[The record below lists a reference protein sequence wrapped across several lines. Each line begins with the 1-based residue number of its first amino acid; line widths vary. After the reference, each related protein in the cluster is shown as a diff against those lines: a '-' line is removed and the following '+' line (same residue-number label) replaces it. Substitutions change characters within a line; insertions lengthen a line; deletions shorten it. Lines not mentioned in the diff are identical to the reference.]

1 MKGTYGQEPR
11 WKYCLRLVLN
21 ILIPAAGW
29 LLLLFAGPWLLKF
42 FMPFVIGFIIAWIA
56 NPLVR
61 LLERRLRLVRR
72 HSSLLIVAAVLAL
85 VIGLLYLVISRAIW
99 VGRAFVEY
107 LPQLYRTVE
116 TEIQQG
122 LDRLGES
129 LTFLPD
135 GVLGSW
141 EALGSSL
148 GDYLGL
154 AVEKAAP
161 PTVEAAG
168 SVARSIPAFLVY
180 AVVAVLSAYFFT
192 VERDRMGEFLR
203 EHLPAGA
210 WRYQRYLKGEAKRLI
225 GGYFMAQFKIMVVVC
240 LILTAGF
247 LVLGVRF
254 APLWALFVSI
264 LDFLPVFGTGTALIP
279 WGIIKVL
286 DGEYAFAAG
295 LLLLYVLTQVTRQ
308 AVQPKLVG
316 DSMGLNPFLTLLF
329 LYLGFKAGG
338 IAGMI
343 LAVPIG
349 LLFLNL
355 YRYGAFKGMTD
366 SAAALV
372 REIQSFRKG
381 EDIDHS
387 RSGERDDE
395 REK

>member
-1 MKGTYGQEPR
+1 MSKIESQEPR
-11 WKYCLRLVLN
+11 WRYCLRLLLN
-21 ILIPAAGW
+21 IVIPASGW
-29 LLLLFAGPWLLKF
+29 ILALFAGPWLLKF
-42 FMPFVIGFIIAWIA
+42 FMPFVIGLVIALIA

-61 LLERRLRLVRR
+61 FLERRLRLVRR

-85 VIGLLYLVISRAIW
+85 VIGLIYLVISRT
-99 VGRAFVEY
+99 VRAARSFAEY
-107 LPQLYRTVE
+107 LPQLYE
-116 TEIQQG
+116 TAEAAVRQG
-122 LDRLGES
+122 LERLGGS
-129 LTFLPD
+129 MDFLPQS
-135 GVLGSW
+135 LQESW

-168 SVARSIPAFLVY
+168 SVARVIPALLVY
-180 AVVAVLSAYFFT
+180 SVVTVLSAYFFI
-192 VERDRMGEFLR
+192 VERDRIAAFLR

-210 WRYQRYLKGEAKRLI
+210 LRYQEYLKGELKRLVC
-225 GGYFMAQFKIMVVVC
+225 GYFLAQLKIMGVVW

-247 LVLGVRF
+247 FVLGVGY
-254 APLWALFVSI
+254 APLWALLISL
-264 LDFLPVFGTGTALIP
+264 LDFLPVFGTGTVLIP
-279 WGIIKVL
+279 WGIIVVL

-343 LAVPIG
+343 LAVPVG
-349 LLFLNL
+349 LFFLNL
-355 YRYGAFKGMTD
+355 YHFGAFKGMTD
-366 SAAALV
+366 SAAALIQ
-372 REIQSFRKG
+372 EIQAFRKG
-381 EDIDHS
+381 EDKH
-387 RSGERDDE
+387 E
-395 REK
+395 

>member
-1 MKGTYGQEPR
+1 MSKIESQEPR
-11 WKYCLRLVLN
+11 WRYCLRLLLN
-21 ILIPAAGW
+21 IVIPASGW
-29 LLLLFAGPWLLKF
+29 ILALFAGPWLLKF
-42 FMPFVIGFIIAWIA
+42 FMPFVIGLVIALIA

-61 LLERRLRLVRR
+61 FLERRLRLVRR

-85 VIGLLYLVISRAIW
+85 VIGLIYLVISRT
-99 VGRAFVEY
+99 VRAARSFAEY
-107 LPQLYRTVE
+107 LPQLYE
-116 TEIQQG
+116 TAEAAVRQG
-122 LDRLGES
+122 LERLGGS
-129 LTFLPD
+129 MDFLPQS
-135 GVLGSW
+135 LRESW

-168 SVARSIPAFLVY
+168 SVARVIPTLLVY
-180 AVVAVLSAYFFT
+180 SVVTVLSAYFFI
-192 VERDRMGEFLR
+192 VERDRIAAFLR

-210 WRYQRYLKGEAKRLI
+210 LRYQEYLKGELKRLVC
-225 GGYFMAQFKIMVVVC
+225 GYFLAQLKIMGVVW

-247 LVLGVRF
+247 FVLGVGY
-254 APLWALFVSI
+254 APLWALLISL
-264 LDFLPVFGTGTALIP
+264 LDFLPVFGTGTVLIP
-279 WGIIKVL
+279 WGIIVVL

-343 LAVPIG
+343 LAVPVG
-349 LLFLNL
+349 LFFLNL
-355 YRYGAFKGMTD
+355 YDFGAFKGMTD
-366 SAAALV
+366 SAAALIQ
-372 REIQSFRKG
+372 EIQAFRKG
-381 EDIDHS
+381 EDKH
-387 RSGERDDE
+387 E
-395 REK
+395 